1 MIRPEVIEK
10 LDCPSVGLATSWTI
24 VQRGFRNV
32 PLNNLEAARTFFDR
46 KYWPFPKRKIAQSN
60 SKAAGLREQ
69 GNAAYKKD
77 PNDPGKAL
85 ELYNQSICMAQDGS
99 KDLGLGYANRSAVY
113 FNCKQY
119 RECLQNIALARCH
132 NYPAEMMPKLL
143 QREARCK
150 QLLMMEVDDGE
161 SETAGTTGHCAI
173 KSCLELCQDGKG
185 ICTNRSLDVGE
196 KVLVEKP
203 FVLVLEAEFA
213 YERCD
218 YCGESNAHNLLP
230 CRDCT
235 AVMYCSEECREQS
248 LQRYHQFECEIVD
261 DLQLLFRG
269 PKATRMFHV
278 ILRLFWHAVLLFLE
292 DTEGFLRRIETPA
305 ELEKYRDPFT
315 LEPSDYV
322 LHLNAT
328 CVETYADAAP
338 ETGKCVAQ
346 IMAILMYVIA
356 VEENTSLWP
365 RLEGKQGK
373 TKLLDLLYRLIQH
386 MGRLVNEDVEHVTCF
401 FPFASLLQCS
411 DSPNAEQL
419 LQNLQ
424 SVVVLKC
431 PIAEGE
437 KITIV
442 KKIHNTVNLTGYQ
455 IIQHNTVDVDEIGN
469 GLGDRSFP
477 NTARIP

>member
-1 MIRPEVIEK
+1 MLRPEVIEK

-24 VQRGFRNV
+24 SRRN
-32 PLNNLEAARTFFDR
+32 LAFDNLEAARTLFER
-46 KYWPFPKRKIAQSN
+46 KYWPFPKGKIAKSN

-85 ELYNQSICMAQDGS
+85 QLYNQSICMAPDGS

-113 FNCKQY
+113 FNSKQY
-119 RECLQNIALARCH
+119 RECLQNIALARRH
-132 NYPAEMMPKLL
+132 NYPADMMPKLL
-143 QREARCK
+143 QREERCK
-150 QLLMMEVDDGE
+150 QLMMEADGGE
-161 SETAGTTGHCAI
+161 SATVDQSTTRHCAI
-173 KSCLELCQDGKG
+173 KSCLELCKDGKG
-185 ICTNRSLDVGE
+185 ICTNRGLDVGE

-203 FVLVLEAEFA
+203 YVLVLESEFA

-269 PKATRMFHV
+269 PKVTRMFHV

-292 DTEGFLRRIETPA
+292 DTDGFLKRIETPS

-328 CVETYADAAP
+328 CVETWKPNEEQAQ
-338 ETGKCVAQ
+338 TGKCVAQ
-346 IMAILMYVIA
+346 VMAVLMYVLA
-356 VEENTSLWP
+356 VEENTSLSS
-365 RLEGKQGK
+365 RLEGKAGK
-373 TKLLDLLYRLIQH
+373 KKLLDLLYRLIQN
-386 MGRLVNEDVEHVTCF
+386 MGSLANEDVKYATCF
-401 FPFASLLQCS
+401 FPFASLLQSS

-431 PIAEGE
+431 PVAEGQQ
-437 KITIV
+437 ITV
-442 KKIHNTVNLTGYQ
+442 AKK
-455 IIQHNTVDVDEIGN
+455 
-469 GLGDRSFP
+469 
-477 NTARIP
+477 

>member
-1 MIRPEVIEK
+1 MLRPEVVEK
-10 LDCPSVGLATSWTI
+10 LNCPSVGLATSWTI
-24 VQRGFRNV
+24 ARNNI
-32 PLNNLEAARTFFDR
+32 PFDNLEAAYTLFER
-46 KYWPFPKRKIAQSN
+46 KYWPFPKGKIAKSN

-77 PNDPGKAL
+77 LNDPGKAL
-85 ELYNQSICMAQDGS
+85 QLYNQSICMAKEGS

-113 FNCKQY
+113 FNSKQY

-143 QREARCK
+143 QREERCK
-150 QLLMMEVDDGE
+150 QLMLKAD
-161 SETAGTTGHCAI
+161 SERLTPENQSTMRHCAI
-173 KSCLELCQDGKG
+173 KSCLELCKDGKG

-203 FVLVLEAEFA
+203 YVLVLEAEFA

-218 YCGESNAHNLLP
+218 YCGESNAHNLIP

-261 DLQLLFRG
+261 DLKLLFRG
-269 PKATRMFHV
+269 PKATRIFHV
-278 ILRLFWHAVLLFLE
+278 ILRLFWHGVLLFLE
-292 DTEGFLRRIETPA
+292 DTEGFLQRIETPA
-305 ELEKYRDPFT
+305 ELKKYRDPFT

-328 CVETYADAAP
+328 YAETYPKAKQSQ
-338 ETGKCVAQ
+338 TGNKHNLCIAQ
-346 IMAILMYVIA
+346 IMTVLIYVLT
-356 VEENTSLWP
+356 VQENTSLAT
-365 RLEGKQGK
+365 RLEGKSGK
-373 TKLLDLLYRLIQH
+373 KKLLDLLHRLVH
-386 MGRLVNEDVEHVTCF
+386 NMGCLVNEDVEHVMCF
-401 FPFASLLQCS
+401 FPFASLLQSS
-411 DSPNAEQL
+411 DTPNAEQL

-431 PIAEGE
+431 PVAEGE
-437 KITIV
+437 QITIA
-442 KKIHNTVNLTGYQ
+442 KK
-455 IIQHNTVDVDEIGN
+455 
-469 GLGDRSFP
+469 
-477 NTARIP
+477 